1 MARYPSR
8 FEIWLIDL
16 NPVRGAEIAKIR
28 PCVIVSPNELNRH
41 LKTCLIAPLTSTKR
55 HWPHRVPLVFAGV
68 EGEIATDQ
76 IRAVDRTRL
85 QKQIGHLDRETE
97 ELLSARLVDMFRYE

>member
-1 MARYPSR
+1 MAQYPAR

-16 NPVRGAEIAKIR
+16 NPVRGAEIAKTR
-28 PCVIVSPNELNRH
+28 PCVVVSPDELNQH
-41 LKTCLIAPLTSTKR
+41 LKTCLVAPLTSTR
-55 HWPHRVPLVFAGV
+55 RNWPHRVPLIFAEV

-85 QKQIGHLDRETE
+85 IRQIGTLDPKTE
-97 ELLSARLVDMFRYE
+97 AMLSAKLVEMFQH

>member
-1 MARYPSR
+1 MARYPAR

-16 NPVRGAEIAKIR
+16 NPVRGAEIAKTR
-28 PCVIVSPNELNRH
+28 PCVVVSPDELNQH
-41 LKTCLIAPLTSTKR
+41 LKTCLVAPLTSTRR
-55 HWPHRVPLVFAGV
+55 HWPHRVPLIFADV

-85 QKQIGHLDRETE
+85 IRQIGTLDPETE
-97 ELLSARLVDMFRYE
+97 EKLSMRLVEMFRH